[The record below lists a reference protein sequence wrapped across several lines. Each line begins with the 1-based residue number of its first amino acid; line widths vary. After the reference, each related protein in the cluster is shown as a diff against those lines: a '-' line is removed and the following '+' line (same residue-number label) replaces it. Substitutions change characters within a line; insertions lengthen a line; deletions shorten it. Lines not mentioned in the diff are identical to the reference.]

1 MAKVKQKYPP
11 YGRLLAD
18 RQRFNNLPSLV
29 IIGIGG
35 NAWTRAKAWLKH
47 PDFAAL
53 VVPQDLN
60 ILAVAFPVVGCL
72 CLVEWGAGAV
82 TDKVIQLV
90 KILLESGAVK
100 VIVSPLSVD
109 YSVASEYW
117 DTEQQRFIKARESMM
132 AYYPWAVA

>member
-1 MAKVKQKYPP
+1 M
-11 YGRLLAD
+11 
-18 RQRFNNLPSLV
+18 
-29 IIGIGG
+29 
-35 NAWTRAKAWLKH
+35 
-47 PDFAAL
+47 
-53 VVPQDLN
+53 
-60 ILAVAFPVVGCL
+60 AFPVVGCL

-90 KILLESGAVK
+90 KVLLESGAVK